1 MKAYHVQLLKTYA
14 IICCFYSNHC
24 LQSIKSLSNNTDAV
38 LFVTGSVNQECNE
51 IIDNKVVKESGEGDL
66 PLSDVENDDLIPS
79 KDKKGD

>member
-1 MKAYHVQLLKTYA
+1 M
-14 IICCFYSNHC
+14 
-24 LQSIKSLSNNTDAV
+24 